1 MIRLDPKDA
10 EALNDRCWVR
20 AILNQLRAALRDC
33 NKALALQP
41 TFADAFDS
49 LAFVYL
55 KMGKQR
61 RAISLYDA
69 ALRGSPDKAASL
81 FGRGKAKLKIGDKSG
96 GAEDINAAQALK
108 PTISKEFASYGV
120 R

>member
-1 MIRLDPKDA
+1 VIRLDPKDA

-20 AILNQLRAALRDC
+20 AILNQLPAALRDC

-49 LAFVYL
+49 LDSF
-55 KMGKQR
+55 
-61 RAISLYDA
+61 YDA
-69 ALRGSPDKAASL
+69 ALRGSPDKATSL
-81 FGRGKAKLKIGDKSG
+81 FGRGKAKLKIGDRSG
-96 GAEDINAAQALK
+96 GAEHIDAAQALK
-108 PTISKEFASYGV
+108 PNISTEFASYGV